1 MTQIPSLRRLRLMLA
16 WLLAASPAAAERIEV
31 AVKSVP
37 LNPLDETVKSVGP
50 LESRGGI
57 VLTSS
62 DSRLG
67 GFSSLRLTEAGQR
80 ITFVSDEGNWF
91 TARLVHD
98 DRGFLQGLA
107 EAEMGPLLGLDDK
120 PLLEKTAADAE
131 SLAVLPD
138 GDMVVGFEHQHRLWR
153 YPVTGGRPE
162 GHPTPLP
169 LPPGLSG
176 APANGGVEA
185 MVATAKGRLIA
196 LTEYWIVDGL
206 IRGFTDG
213 PPVWR
218 SFGYRFEGAYRP
230 SDMARLP
237 DGDLMVLERAY
248 NPDRGIVGVRLQ
260 HVPIRQ
266 VKGGARVT
274 STTVAELGPPLTVD
288 NFEGIDA
295 VPGKAGETLLYLV
308 SDDNFR
314 TGDQRTLLL
323 MFALP
328 RK

>member
-1 MTQIPSLRRLRLMLA
+1 
-16 WLLAASPAAAERIEV
+16 
-31 AVKSVP
+31 
-37 LNPLDETVKSVGP
+37 LNPLDEKVAKVGP
-50 LESRGGI
+50 LEYRGGL
-57 VLTSS
+57 VLTST
-62 DSRLG
+62 DPRLG
-67 GFSSLRLTEAGQR
+67 GFSSLRLSEAGQR

-91 TARLVHD
+91 TAKLVHD
-98 DRGFLQGLA
+98 RNGFLEGLS
-107 EAEMGPLLGLDDK
+107 EPEMGPLLGLDGK
-120 PLLEKTAADAE
+120 PLPEKTAADAE

-153 YPVTGGRPE
+153 YRVRNGRLE
-162 GHPTPLP
+162 GSPTPLP

-218 SFGYRFEGAYRP
+218 SFGYQFEGAYRP

-248 NPDRGIVGVRLQ
+248 NPDRGIVGVRLR

-266 VKGGARVT
+266 VRGGAKVT
-274 STTVAELGPPLTVD
+274 GTTVAELAPPLTVD
-288 NFEGIDA
+288 NYEGIDA

-314 TGDQRTLLL
+314 AGDQRTLLL
-323 MFALP
+323 MFAMP